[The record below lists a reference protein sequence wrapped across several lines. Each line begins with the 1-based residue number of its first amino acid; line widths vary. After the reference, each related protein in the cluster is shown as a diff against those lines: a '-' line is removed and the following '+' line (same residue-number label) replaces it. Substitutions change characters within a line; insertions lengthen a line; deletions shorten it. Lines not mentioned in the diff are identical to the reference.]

1 MKYDTTYHVP
11 IQIEFNILPPEPPD
25 LPLQVDIVGVYMSLK
40 TDANKPRR
48 INILSALT
56 DSDIMSLE
64 DEILTPAF
72 IKEYN
77 LVMEWKRRN
86 GGEL

>member
-1 MKYDTTYHVP
+1 MIHNTTFAVP
-11 IQIEFNILPPEPPD
+11 IEVEFTILPPKPPD
-25 LPLQVDIVGVYMSLK
+25 LPLQIDITGIYMSLK
-40 TDANKPRR
+40 TDGGKPRR
-48 INILSALT
+48 INILSALNE
-56 DSDIMSLE
+56 SDIISLE

-86 GGEL
+86 GGEI